1 MPENLNEMPSATPQK
16 KRPFWQI
23 AAVIVSTRLITISIA
38 WAIRP
43 LSGWYIGLSCL
54 GFALLGLEVYWP
66 KKHRRFAPF
75 VSIFVANFV
84 LFIGLFQN

>member
-1 MPENLNEMPSATPQK
+1 MPEDFNQMPPVK
-16 KRPFWQI
+16 PRPWWHI
-23 AAVIVSTRLITISIA
+23 AIVVVSSRVLTISLA

-54 GFALLGLEVYWP
+54 GFALLGLEFYWP